1 MIRLEVLGLLFS
13 LAGGYLAGWIISRY
27 TKQEIKQGKKYLQIF
42 SGIIFIACLF
52 AVSNYI
58 THKTDD
64 SLVIMLSCMFL
75 LMIPVA
81 GLKHA

>member
-13 LAGGYLAGWIISRY
+13 LVGGYFAGWIISRY

-42 SGIIFIACLF
+42 SGILFIACLF
-52 AVSNYI
+52 ALSNYMI
-58 THKTDD
+58 HKTDD
-64 SLVIMLSCMFL
+64 SLVVLLSAIFL

-81 GLKHA
+81 SLKHA